1 MIWSMGKQ
9 ILRMYDVG
17 GELLHGIKSMY
28 INSLD
33 LVRVKGGQR

>member
-9 ILRMYDVG
+9 ILRMYDV